1 MQGKKT
7 NIITFVDVLKAFKS
21 NLTNWKRKV
30 KMHNYKMFEKLDKL
44 IDARLNGIPDGI
56 MENGIME
63 HLSALES
70 EFERYFL
77 ETTNEDLEFVRN
89 SFRYP
94 VDKPAGECQDNFL
107 EHMNDSTTQQKYQK
121 KLLPQFRIVIKK
133 SYHKTTKTAL
143 CIFLPFV
150 LTNLY
155 ESGFFSLLQIKS
167 KQRNEPDVE
176 DD

>member
-30 KMHNYKMFEKLDKL
+30 KMHNHKMFEKLDKL
-44 IDARLNGIPDGI
+44 IDARLNGIPDH

-77 ETTNEDLEFVRN
+77 EITNEDLEFVRN

-107 EHMNDSTTQQKYQK
+107 EHMNDSTIQQKYQK
-121 KLLPQFRIVIKK
+121 NFCHNFEL
-133 SYHKTTKTAL
+133 
-143 CIFLPFV
+143 
-150 LTNLY
+150 
-155 ESGFFSLLQIKS
+155 
-167 KQRNEPDVE
+167 
-176 DD
+176 